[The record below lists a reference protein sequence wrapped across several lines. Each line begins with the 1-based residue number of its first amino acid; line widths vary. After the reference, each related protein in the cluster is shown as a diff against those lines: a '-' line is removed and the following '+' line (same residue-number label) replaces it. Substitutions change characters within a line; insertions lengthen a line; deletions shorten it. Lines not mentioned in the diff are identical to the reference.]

1 MATVIRGDDNFDTAD
16 RGVAIAN
23 QWRLTDNLSGDN
35 VITNWEQADDP
46 TSANI
51 GADMSLSSGVF
62 SFPVLGLYQIHCD
75 ARFSNAANDN
85 VKILI
90 EASTDGGSTW
100 DQLAETA
107 AGSGAAMNKTSST
120 TAFVNVVN
128 SSIKVR
134 LQTGS
139 MGTGSSLNGNTALN
153 LTSVTFIKL
162 GASQ

>member
-23 QWRLTDNLSGDN
+23 QWRLTTNLSGDN
-35 VITNWEQADDP
+35 IVTNWEQADDA

-51 GADMSLSSGVF
+51 GAAMSLSSGVF
-62 SFPVLGLYQIHCD
+62 SFPVLGLYQIHCN
-75 ARFSNAANDN
+75 ARFTNAANDN
-85 VKILI
+85 VKIQLQ
-90 EASTDGGSTW
+90 ASTDGGSSW
-100 DQLAETA
+100 DLVGETS
-107 AGSGAAMNKTSST
+107 AGSGSSYEKTSST

-134 LQTGS
+134 LHTGS
-139 MGTGSSLNGNTALN
+139 MGSGSNLSGNTNEN